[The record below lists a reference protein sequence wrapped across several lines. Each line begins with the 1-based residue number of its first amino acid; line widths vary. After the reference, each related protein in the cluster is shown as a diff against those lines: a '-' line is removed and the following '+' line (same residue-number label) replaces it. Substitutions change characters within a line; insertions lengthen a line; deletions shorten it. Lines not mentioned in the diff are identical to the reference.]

1 MLRIVTTLRDPLI
14 RPLGRKT
21 SNALESVL
29 GLRTVSDLLR
39 HYPRRY
45 FTRGEL
51 TSLADLREK
60 DHVTVLAR
68 VDHARVLPFSPQ
80 RWNPPRGRGRRPSER
95 AEVVVTDGTATLT
108 LTFFAR
114 AAFHVKELQ
123 PGKLGL
129 FAGTVSTFRGHRQLV
144 HPEYELLPD
153 AAPDDRITTELAT
166 EYATELISVYPASGK
181 LLSWQISRAIQV
193 ILDTLDAGEDPLS
206 ADLREK
212 YRLWP
217 RETAIRAIH
226 RPQDRSDLEPARKRL
241 KWDEAFAMQTAL
253 AQRRKAA
260 AAMPAVPRPLVPDGI
275 AAEFDGRLPF
285 TLTDGQRFVGEAIAR
300 DLSCAY
306 PMNRLLQGEVGSGKT
321 VVAVRAMLQV
331 VDAGGQAALLAPTE
345 VLAQQHYRSITQLL
359 GPLAEGGRLGGP
371 ERATRVALL
380 TGSTGAAARRSALSD
395 VFTGDAGILI
405 GTHAVLENRVQF
417 ADLGLVVIDEQ
428 HRFGVEQRDA
438 LREKASGARPHVLVM
453 TATPIP
459 RTVAMTVFGD
469 LEVSTLAELPAG
481 RSPITSHVVP
491 AAERP
496 KYLERA
502 WERVREEVAAGRQ
515 AYVVCPRIG
524 GEESSEDADEDSADV
539 GALVG
544 AAPAPT
550 SDDES
555 DMADVDEDQA
565 DVDEGQN
572 GSPDAEPAR
581 RPPLAALDVAPA
593 LADGPLAGLR
603 VGILHGRLN
612 PEEKDRVMT
621 TFTDGGIDVLVATTV
636 IEVGVDV
643 PNATTMV
650 ILDADRFGVS
660 TLHQLRGR
668 VGRGEAPGL
677 CLLVTDSA
685 EGSPSRKR
693 VDAVAAT
700 SDGFRLSR
708 LDLLQR
714 REGDVLGAAQ
724 TGRKSSLKMLRL
736 LSDEEIIAFAREEA
750 SALVE
755 ADPQLTEHPAVRQA
769 IEELLGEQ
777 RAEFLDKA

>member
-1 MLRIVTTLRDPLI
+1 MLPIMTTLRDPLI
-14 RPLGRKT
+14 RPLGRKA
-21 SNALESVL
+21 SDALERAF

-45 FTRGEL
+45 YTRGEL
-51 TSLADLREK
+51 TSLAELRESE
-60 DHVTVLAR
+60 HVTVLAR
-68 VDHARVLPFSPQ
+68 VDHTRVVPFRPQ
-80 RWNPPRGRGRRPSER
+80 KWNPPGGRSRRPSER
-95 AEVVVTDGTATLT
+95 AEVIVTDGTATLT

-114 AAFHVKELQ
+114 AAYHVRELQ
-123 PGKLGL
+123 PGSLGL

-153 AAPDDRITTELAT
+153 DAPDDRITAELAT
-166 EYATELISVYPASGK
+166 EYATELIPVYPATGK
-181 LLSWQISRAIQV
+181 LFSWQISRAIQV
-193 ILDTLDAGEDPLS
+193 ILDTLEAGEDPLS

-226 RPQDRSDLEPARKRL
+226 RPQDRTDLEPARKRL

-253 AQRRKAA
+253 AQRRRAA
-260 AAMPAVPRPLVPDGI
+260 AAMPAVPRPAVPDAI
-275 AAEFDGRLPF
+275 AAEFDERLPF
-285 TLTDGQRFVGEAIAR
+285 TLTAGQRFVGEAIAH
-300 DLSCAY
+300 DLACAY

-359 GPLAEGGRLGGP
+359 GPLATGGQLGGP
-371 ERATRVALL
+371 ERATRVVLL

-405 GTHAVLENRVQF
+405 GTHALLENRVQF

-481 RSPITSHVVP
+481 RFPIASHVVP

-496 KYLERA
+496 RYLERA
-502 WERVREEVAAGRQ
+502 WQRVREEVAAGRQ

-524 GEESSEDADEDSADV
+524 GEASSEDADEGSENV

-544 AAPAPT
+544 ADPAPAGG
-550 SDDES
+550 DDE
-555 DMADVDEDQA
+555 D
-565 DVDEGQN
+565 
-572 GSPDAEPAR
+572 PIDAEEHQGGQPGAEPPR

-612 PEEKDRVMT
+612 PEEKDRAMT
-621 TFTDGGIDVLVATTV
+621 TFADGGIDVLVATTV

-677 CLLVTDSA
+677 CLLVTDAA
-685 EGSPSRKR
+685 EGSSSRER

-700 SDGFRLSR
+700 TDGFRLSR

-724 TGRKSSLKMLRL
+724 TGRRSSLKMLRL

-755 ADPQLTEHPAVRQA
+755 ADPQLTGHPAVRQA

>member
-1 MLRIVTTLRDPLI
+1 MLRTVTTLRDPLI

-45 FTRGEL
+45 YTRGEL
-51 TSLADLREK
+51 TSLAELREK

-68 VDHARVLPFSPQ
+68 VDHTRVVPFSPQ
-80 RWNPPRGRGRRPSER
+80 RWNPPKGRGRRPSER
-95 AEVVVTDGTATLT
+95 AEVIVTDGTATLT

-123 PGKLGL
+123 PGRLGL
-129 FAGTVSTFRGHRQLV
+129 FAGTVSTFRGRRQLV

-153 AAPDDRITTELAT
+153 AAPDDRITAELAT
-166 EYATELISVYPASGK
+166 EYATELIPVYPASGK
-181 LLSWQISRAIQV
+181 LFSWQISRAIQV

-226 RPQDRSDLEPARKRL
+226 RPQERSDLEPARKRL

-260 AAMPAVPRPLVPDGI
+260 AAMPAVPRPPVPDGV

-285 TLTDGQRFVGEAIAR
+285 TLTEGQRFVGEAIAH

-345 VLAQQHYRSITQLL
+345 VLAQQHYRSITQFL
-359 GPLAEGGRLGGP
+359 GPLAEGGQLGGP

-405 GTHAVLENRVQF
+405 GTHALLENSVQF

-496 KYLERA
+496 RYLERA

-524 GEESSEDADEDSADV
+524 GEASSEDADEDSEDV

-544 AAPAPT
+544 AAPAPA
-550 SDDES
+550 SGDDQDPIDAAE
-555 DMADVDEDQA
+555 DED
-565 DVDEGQN
+565 GP
-572 GSPDAEPAR
+572 PDAEPPR

-593 LADGPLAGLR
+593 LADGPLEGLR
-603 VGILHGRLN
+603 VAILHGRLN

-621 TFTDGGIDVLVATTV
+621 TFAAGGIDVLVATTV

-650 ILDADRFGVS
+650 ILDAERFGVS

-677 CLLVTDSA
+677 CLLVTDAA
-685 EGSPSRKR
+685 EGSPSRER

-700 SDGFRLSR
+700 TDGFRLSR

-724 TGRKSSLKMLRL
+724 TGRRSSLKMLRL

-755 ADPQLTEHPAVRQA
+755 ADPQLTGHPAVRQA
-769 IEELLGEQ
+769 IEDLLGEQ